1 MLIIDGDSLD
11 LGLKECPAEFYNS
24 AMKAPSV
31 VCCRCSPT
39 QKRIICKNIKKYT
52 QCRTAA
58 VGDGGNDVAMIQEA
72 DVGIGIVGK
81 EGLQAS
87 LAADYSI
94 KEFKSLS
101 ILLLWW
107 GRIAYKNTSTMANFI
122 VHRGLIIAFC
132 QFFLV

>member
-1 MLIIDGDSLD
+1 MNPYLFIIDGDSLD
-11 LGLKECPAEFYNS
+11 LALKHCEKEFYFS

-39 QKRIICKNIKKYT
+39 QKRLIVKNIKKYT
-52 QCRTAA
+52 NCRTAA

-87 LAADYSI
+87 LASDFSI
-94 KEFKSLS
+94 KEFKIS
-101 ILLLWW
+101 I
-107 GRIAYKNTSTMANFI
+107 K
-122 VHRGLIIAFC
+122 
-132 QFFLV
+132 